1 MPYDQNEA
9 PGVRDAAAVAPSRR
23 GCRVLGMRVDEL
35 DYDAVLA
42 RVRRWAERGESRYV
56 CISTVHMVMESRDDR
71 RFGSVV
77 EGADLVG
84 ADGVPVIWASR
95 RLGLDRQGRVFA
107 PELTVRLCAMA
118 AARGIPVGFHGS
130 TPEVIADL
138 VRSLRAR
145 FPTLD
150 VAYAHSPPFRPLT
163 PEEDDRIV
171 GEINRSGARIL
182 FVGLGCPKQERWM
195 NEHRGRVAATMLGV
209 GWAFD
214 VVSGRSKTAHPL
226 IQRIGMEWFYRLVLD
241 PRKLWRRHLKH
252 NPRFVAL
259 ILWQLLASSGSRGDH
274 GHVRRPGAR

>member
-1 MPYDQNEA
+1 MPHDRTEA
-9 PGVRDAAAVAPSRR
+9 PGIRDAATVAPSRR
-23 GCRVLGMRVDEL
+23 VCRVVGMRVDEL

-56 CISTVHMVMESRDDR
+56 CISTVHMVMECHDDP
-71 RFGSVV
+71 RFKAVV

-118 AARGIPVGFHGS
+118 ADRGIPVGFYGS
-130 TPEVIADL
+130 TPEVVADL
-138 VRSLRAR
+138 VRNLQAR
-145 FPTLD
+145 FPALE
-150 VAYAHSPPFRPLT
+150 VAYAHSPPFRPVT
-163 PEEDDRIV
+163 PEEDERTV
-171 GEINRSGARIL
+171 REINRSGARIV

-214 VVSGRSKTAHPL
+214 VVSGRSKTAPAP
-226 IQRIGMEWFYRLVLD
+226 IQRVGMEWFYRLLLD

-259 ILWQLLASSGSRGDH
+259 ILRQLLASSGSRGGD
-274 GHVRRPGAR
+274 GHVGRPGVH